1 MSIKKQPQ
9 PTRSQ
14 LIGYLLLGLGGLIL
28 ATNWLMPRSDREMPA
43 KIPLVNYSI
52 FIQQVEQGQVEEVVI
67 APNQLFY
74 KLKTEEPQETIV
86 QSTIPIPDPDFLK
99 RLETHNVSF
108 GAIPLPQ
115 QRQSWWPVL
124 LNWVIPPLILVAALR
139 FMMKRDDE
147 NPRGSLAFSK
157 SKAKVYVEG
166 EATKITFANV
176 AGVEEAKT
184 ELAEI
189 VEFLKHPQKFTE
201 IGARIPKGVLLVG
214 PPGTGKTLMAK
225 AVAGEAGVTFFSIS
239 ASEFVELFVGTGAA
253 RVRDLF
259 EQAKNN
265 APCIV
270 FIDEL
275 DAIGKSRSSGAPS
288 GSNDE
293 REQTL
298 NQLLTEMDGFSASES
313 TVIVLAA
320 TNRPETLD
328 PALLRPGRFDRQVLV
343 DRPDVSGRQAILEIY
358 AQKVKLDQAVD
369 LHAIAV
375 ITPGFAGAE
384 LANLINEA
392 ALLAA
397 RKQREVVTQEDLKEA
412 IERVVAGLEKRSR
425 VLNPE
430 DKKVVAY
437 HEVGHAIVGA
447 VVPGSGEVAKIS
459 IVPRGM
465 NALGYMLRLPTED
478 RFLSNNLELR
488 GQITTLLG
496 GRAAEEIMFGTVT
509 TGAADDLQRATQK
522 AELMVTTYGM
532 SQVLGPLVY
541 DQSQSGNF
549 LGGGIHRR
557 RDVSEKTAELID
569 QEIKEIVASCYQEA
583 LDILHQ
589 NRSLLEKIAT
599 EVLQTEVLEGEE
611 LKSLLAEVEESR
623 G

>member
-28 ATNWLMPRSDREMPA
+28 ATNWLLPRSDREMPA